1 MYEKRWHREGR
12 GLGCTSCPSGRM
24 SRLPYGWKMQGKE
37 KDGNVNHLY
46 HSMSCPSGR
55 MHREGNPLHNR
66 MSCSLFSVSTNPN
79 QYTTMPGPYL

>member
-1 MYEKRWHREGR
+1 MYEKR
-12 GLGCTSCPSGRM
+12 GLGCTSCPSGRICTATAG
-24 SRLPYGWKMQGKE
+24 RGRE
-37 KDGNVNHLY
+37 KRKTGMNDLYEY